1 MKMFKRAK
9 AMLLT
14 GILATGIML
23 TGCGKQTNLWLIHL
37 EDGELDLDVS
47 VPFEDFIEEAVN
59 KGLVPMDIHNAFIYD
74 ENAERSGLKVTSDE
88 VDTDKLVYVLHNDN
102 EDDVQSFWLN
112 LENYRSKVLRDFESD
127 DGISRSTDEDELP
140 KEYLFLNN
148 LHSSGA
154 RGTEDLHCYYAVV
167 VDGKYYD
174 LTEYVD
180 KLPKKIDRDD
190 FDEYRE
196 AIRDMGRTVSM
207 LVPIVL
213 KYPEGYT
220 DALADNYKKND
231 ALKNCFAITD
241 ALADCNEKLRNGEI
255 ENFGYIAYYYV
266 KGSMVSCDYFVI
278 TEN

>member
-14 GILATGIML
+14 GIMTAGILL
-23 TGCGKQTNLWLIHL
+23 TGCGKQTNLWLVHL
-37 EDGELDLDVS
+37 EEGDLDVS
-47 VPFEDFIEEAVN
+47 VSFEDFIEEAVN
-59 KGLVPMDIHNAFIYD
+59 KELVPMDIQKAFIYD
-74 ENAERSGLKVTSDE
+74 ENAENSGIKILSGD
-88 VDTDKLVYVLHNDN
+88 VDTDKLVYVLHIDN

-112 LENYRSKVLRDFESD
+112 LENYKSKVLRDFESD

-196 AIRDMGRTVSM
+196 AIRDMGMTVSR
-207 LVPIVL
+207 LVPNVL
-213 KYPEGYT
+213 NHPEGYT
-220 DALADNYKKND
+220 DAFADNYKKDD

-241 ALADCNEKLRNGEI
+241 ALADCNEKLRDGEI

-266 KGSMVSCDYFVI
+266 NGKMMACDYFVI